1 MNDQFMDEYSTIFK
15 VIEKTPLFS
24 ALSKEEIKEMLSLMT
39 LKKYKKGEIFFSQDS
54 SPNNIFIIEN
64 GIVKLFHRK
73 DEIDFDIGT
82 FTTGN
87 CFGEV
92 ALIGI
97 LPYIGTAIAMS
108 ELSVL
113 QFSKISLHKLSK
125 TNIILFNK
133 FLLNISREVCR
144 RLYIID
150 KHLVKALEENS
161 KFNNLIS

>member
-1 MNDQFMDEYSTIFK
+1 MNNQFMNEYSTIFK

-24 ALSKEEIKEMLSLMT
+24 ALSKEEIREMLSLMT
-39 LKKYKKGEIFFSQDS
+39 LKNYKKGEIIFEQDS
-54 SPNNIFIIEN
+54 SPNNIYIIEN
-64 GIVKLFHRK
+64 GIVKLFHKK
-73 DEIDFDIGT
+73 DDIDFDIGT

-97 LPYIGTAIAMS
+97 LPYIGTAIAMC

-133 FLLNISREVCR
+133 FLFNISREVCR
-144 RLYIID
+144 RLYTID
-150 KHLVKALEENS
+150 KQLVNALEENS
-161 KFNNLIS
+161 KLNNSIL

>member
-1 MNDQFMDEYSTIFK
+1 MKDQFMIEYSTIFK

-24 ALSKEEIKEMLSLMT
+24 ALSKEETKEMLSLMT
-39 LKKYKKGEIFFSQDS
+39 LKSYKKGEIIFEQDS
-54 SPNNIFIIEN
+54 SPNNIYIIEN
-64 GIVKLFHRK
+64 GIVKLFHKK

-97 LPYIGTAIAMS
+97 LPYIGTAVAMS

-113 QFSKISLHKLSK
+113 QLSKISLHKLSK
-125 TNIILFNK
+125 TNIMLFNK
-133 FLLNISREVCR
+133 FILNISREVCR
-144 RLYIID
+144 RLYLID
-150 KHLVKALEENS
+150 KQLVKALEENS
-161 KFNNLIS
+161 KLSNPI

>member
-39 LKKYKKGEIFFSQDS
+39 LKKYKKGEIIFSQDS

-133 FLLNISREVCR
+133 FLLYISIEVCIR
-144 RLYIID
+144 DRYHVL
-150 KHLVKALEENS
+150 
-161 KFNNLIS
+161 

>member
-1 MNDQFMDEYSTIFK
+1 MNNQFMNEYSTIFK

-24 ALSKEEIKEMLSLMT
+24 ALSKEEIREMLSLMT
-39 LKKYKKGEIFFSQDS
+39 LRNYKKGEIIFEQDS
-54 SPNNIFIIEN
+54 SPNNIYIIEN
-64 GIVKLFHRK
+64 GIVKLFHKK
-73 DEIDFDIGT
+73 DDIDFDIGT

-97 LPYIGTAIAMS
+97 LPYIGTAVAMS

-133 FLLNISREVCR
+133 FLFNISREVCR
-144 RLYIID
+144 RLYTID
-150 KHLVKALEENS
+150 KQLVNALEKNS
-161 KFNNLIS
+161 KLNNSIL

>member
-1 MNDQFMDEYSTIFK
+1 MFF
-15 VIEKTPLFS
+15 FFF
-24 ALSKEEIKEMLSLMT
+24 LSIYIKIS
-39 LKKYKKGEIFFSQDS
+39 I
-54 SPNNIFIIEN
+54 
-64 GIVKLFHRK
+64 
-73 DEIDFDIGT
+73 

-97 LPYIGTAIAMS
+97 LPYIGTAIAMC

-133 FLLNISREVCR
+133 FLFNISREVCR
-144 RLYIID
+144 RLYTID
-150 KHLVKALEENS
+150 KQLVNALEENS
-161 KFNNLIS
+161 KLNNSIL

>member
-1 MNDQFMDEYSTIFK
+1 MNNQFMNEYSTIFK

-24 ALSKEEIKEMLSLMT
+24 ALSKEEIREMLSLMT
-39 LKKYKKGEIFFSQDS
+39 LKKYKKGEIIFEQDS
-54 SPNNIFIIEN
+54 SPNNIYIIEN
-64 GIVKLFHRK
+64 GIVKLFHKK
-73 DEIDFDIGT
+73 DDTEFDIGT

-97 LPYIGTAIAMS
+97 LPYIGTAVAMS

-125 TNIILFNK
+125 TNIMLFNK
-133 FLLNISREVCR
+133 FLFNTSREVCR

-150 KHLVKALEENS
+150 KQLVNALEENS
-161 KFNNLIS
+161 KLNNSIL

>member
-1 MNDQFMDEYSTIFK
+1 MNNQFMNEYSTIFK

-24 ALSKEEIKEMLSLMT
+24 ALSKEEIREMLSLMT
-39 LKKYKKGEIFFSQDS
+39 LKNYKKGEIIFEQDS
-54 SPNNIFIIEN
+54 SPNNIYIIEN
-64 GIVKLFHRK
+64 GIVKLFHKK
-73 DEIDFDIGT
+73 DGIDFDIGT

-97 LPYIGTAIAMS
+97 LPYIGTAIAMC

-133 FLLNISREVCR
+133 FLFNISREVCR
-144 RLYIID
+144 RLYTID
-150 KHLVKALEENS
+150 KQLVNALEENS
-161 KFNNLIS
+161 KLNNSIL

>member
-1 MNDQFMDEYSTIFK
+1 MNNQFMNEYSTIFK

-24 ALSKEEIKEMLSLMT
+24 ALSKEEIREMFSLMT
-39 LKKYKKGEIFFSQDS
+39 LKNYKKGEIIFEQDS
-54 SPNNIFIIEN
+54 SPNNIYIIEN
-64 GIVKLFHRK
+64 GIVKLFHKK
-73 DEIDFDIGT
+73 DDIDFDIGT

-97 LPYIGTAIAMS
+97 LPYIGTAIAMC

-133 FLLNISREVCR
+133 FLFNISREVCR
-144 RLYIID
+144 RLYTID
-150 KHLVKALEENS
+150 KQLVNALEENS
-161 KFNNLIS
+161 KLNNSIL

>member
-1 MNDQFMDEYSTIFK
+1 MNDQFMDEYSTMFK

-39 LKKYKKGEIFFSQDS
+39 LKKYKKGEIIFSQDS

-97 LPYIGTAIAMS
+97 LPYIGTAIAM
-108 ELSVL
+108 
-113 QFSKISLHKLSK
+113 
-125 TNIILFNK
+125 
-133 FLLNISREVCR
+133 REVPDS
-144 RLYIID
+144 YPPGW
-150 KHLVKALEENS
+150 
-161 KFNNLIS
+161 

>member
-1 MNDQFMDEYSTIFK
+1 MYVYNLQTNRHQVSYIQYHA
-15 VIEKTPLFS
+15 EK
-24 ALSKEEIKEMLSLMT
+24 
-39 LKKYKKGEIFFSQDS
+39 
-54 SPNNIFIIEN
+54 PNQHNIYIIEN
-64 GIVKLFHRK
+64 GIVKLFHKK
-73 DEIDFDIGT
+73 DDIDFDIGT

-97 LPYIGTAIAMS
+97 LPYIGTAIAMC

-133 FLLNISREVCR
+133 FLFNISREVCR
-144 RLYIID
+144 RLYTID
-150 KHLVKALEENS
+150 KQLVNALEENS
-161 KFNNLIS
+161 KLNNSIL